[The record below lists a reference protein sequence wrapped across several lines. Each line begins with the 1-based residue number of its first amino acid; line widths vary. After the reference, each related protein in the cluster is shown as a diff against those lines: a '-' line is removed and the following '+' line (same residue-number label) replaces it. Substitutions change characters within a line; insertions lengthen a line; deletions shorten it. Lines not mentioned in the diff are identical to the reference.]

1 MALLDLMKNILQIVS
16 QNWPFKMVSL
26 LRTLSLNEQGDKTCC
41 KAARENYFAA
51 IERIEVAKLLDKH

>member
-1 MALLDLMKNILQIVS
+1 
-16 QNWPFKMVSL
+16 MVSL
-26 LRTLSLNEQGDKTCC
+26 LRTLRLNEQGDKTCC